1 MNSKL
6 YIFVEGF
13 SHLII
18 LNFLWILSCIPIV
31 TIFPATSA
39 MVSVIRHWKTQGG
52 VTRITHTYF
61 KYFKNNFVQN
71 FILGV
76 IWLIFAA
83 ILSIDYFF
91 LAQISSN
98 MKTVLIVCLLIVCLL
113 FLATSV
119 FLFPVVTHYQVNIKY
134 AIKNSFLLSIV
145 YFPTTLIILLN
156 IALLVVILYIAP
168 LTGLIAFSLLA
179 FVNYSLCHSIFQ
191 RVDRLN
197 NFSS

>member
-91 LAQISSN
+91 FSTNFFKYENGIN
-98 MKTVLIVCLLIVCLL
+98 CLLINCMLIIPSYI
-113 FLATSV
+113 SV
-119 FLFPVVTHYQVNIKY
+119 FISSRHTLSSEYKICDKKIHFYYLSYI
-134 AIKNSFLLSIV
+134 FRLL
-145 YFPTTLIILLN
+145 
-156 IALLVVILYIAP
+156 
-168 LTGLIAFSLLA
+168 
-179 FVNYSLCHSIFQ
+179 
-191 RVDRLN
+191 
-197 NFSS
+197 